1 MQHAMA
7 YSVIMSPL
15 GLPAPQICVD
25 VESDS
30 KLWTIED
37 VVHHVLL
44 FPTWNPRY
52 LQLLVASTTTR
63 FDRVETPASLF
74 PSYFSP
80 VQLLRSCTS
89 WHIRS
94 RIAKHGPHIPP
105 RASNIHNLRPDRLR
119 LIFGKTADQP
129 RIYEVQCCFDMLSD
143 LMSRKFRTLRL
154 P

>member
-15 GLPAPQICVD
+15 GVPAPQICVD

-44 FPTWNPRY
+44 FPTWNPGY

-63 FDRVETPASLF
+63 FDRVETLPPLCFLAVSHR
-74 PSYFSP
+74 Y
-80 VQLLRSCTS
+80 SCYDP
-89 WHIRS
+89 
-94 RIAKHGPHIPP
+94 GPHGIFEVE
-105 RASNIHNLRPDRLR
+105 LRNMA
-119 LIFGKTADQP
+119 LISHQEPQIYTTFA
-129 RIYEVQCCFDMLSD
+129 RIGLD
-143 LMSRKFRTLRL
+143 
-154 P
+154 